1 MLAKR
6 SLILLGLLILLL
18 PLLAACGTD
27 SSTKSVAATNDQE
40 AEVDDHEDE
49 EAGEHHE
56 DAGEHHEEEAEDGHH
71 DEEAAE
77 EGHAHDETTHD
88 AIDGADE
95 VRIVATEWGF
105 EPASVHLHAGEPVNI
120 VLVNE
125 GVLEHEVELEAFGF
139 HLHAQP
145 GETVTAGFVPEETG
159 HFEFGC
165 FVPGHY
171 EAGMVGEIVVEAA
184 H

>member
-1 MLAKR
+1 MFTKR

-18 PLLAACGTD
+18 PLLAACGANSATE
-27 SSTKSVAATNDQE
+27 SAAAADEQE
-40 AEVDDHEDE
+40 AE
-49 EAGEHHE
+49 
-56 DAGEHHEEEAEDGHH
+56 AEDHH
-71 DEEAAE
+71 DEEAGDHHDEAGDHHDEADDHHAEGAAE
-77 EGHAHDETTHD
+77 EGHDHDETTHD
-88 AIDGADE
+88 AIDGAHE
-95 VRIVATEWGF
+95 VRIVAKEWGF

-125 GVLEHEVELEAFGF
+125 GVLEHEVDLEAFGF
-139 HLHAQP
+139 HIHAQP

-159 HFEFGC
+159 QFEFGC